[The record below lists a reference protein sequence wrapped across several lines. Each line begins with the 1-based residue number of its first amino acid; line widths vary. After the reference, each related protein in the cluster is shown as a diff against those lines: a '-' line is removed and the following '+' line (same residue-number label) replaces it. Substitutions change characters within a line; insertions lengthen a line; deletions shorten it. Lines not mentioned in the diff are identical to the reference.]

1 MLKSTA
7 CSAINSCSGSAELVG
22 SVFLLIAILAVVF
35 TPLLF
40 ALRFVYFMT
49 QQAKLQDVPPSL
61 PCVQRRAYPMYQST
75 HEPTI
80 SHASSYSEYR
90 KAA

>member
-1 MLKSTA
+1 MLKSA
-7 CSAINSCSGSAELVG
+7 VCSAVNSCSGSAELVG
-22 SVFLLIAILAVVF
+22 SVFLLTAILVVVF

-61 PCVQRRAYPMYQST
+61 PRVQRRAYPTPWPT
-75 HEPTI
+75 HESTI
-80 SHASSYSEYR
+80 PDASSYSEYR